1 MSSSRSV
8 IVETVAAPLSEHLYR
23 LRWTL
28 VRRFGWLGLP
38 GLVGLA
44 LMIAAAKVLLIDV
57 PSIWAQS
64 GDNAPAAIAIDAA
77 PGATTPAS
85 IWQPSSL
92 PKRETANTIALDL
105 MTVLARS
112 GLQVSDVTTA
122 TGAAPRDPSS
132 DAGVGV
138 LDLQVTAVGQY
149 PIVKRALSDVLEAF
163 PTMAVMSISL
173 DKSEGEGL
181 KYALKVDVRLRY
193 YFALR

>member
-1 MSSSRSV
+1 M
-8 IVETVAAPLSEHLYR
+8 IGETVAAPLSEHLYR

-44 LMIAAAKVLLIDV
+44 LLVAAAKVLLIDV
-57 PSIWAQS
+57 SSLWTER
-64 GDNAPAAIAIDAA
+64 GDNAPPADAIDSAR
-77 PGATTPAS
+77 GVTTPAS
-85 IWQPSSL
+85 TWQPSPL
-92 PKRETANTIALDL
+92 PGRESANTIALEL
-105 MTVLARS
+105 MTVLALS

-132 DAGVGV
+132 DTGVGA
-138 LDLQVTAVGQY
+138 LDLQVVAVGQY

-163 PTMAVMSISL
+163 PTMAVTSISL
-173 DKSEGEGL
+173 DKEVGEGL
-181 KYALKVDVRLRY
+181 KYALKADVRLRY